1 MKRFVFF
8 SIFNAKYFFNKSTAT
23 QSFRNPVKY
32 NWSST
37 RKTKK
42 KNLLGLILQDITPWN
57 HKNVRNCY
65 FGEGGFGGL
74 GTNVEFQW
82 FFMIL
87 QISENFSLYLLVK
100 NSSNFKLGF
109 FHLFWIYFRGYYQRW
124 HWCKK
129 VQKNLPQTWDFERL
143 KFEMWIFFLNA

>member
-42 KNLLGLILQDITPWN
+42 KIFLGFILRDITPWN
-57 HKNVRNCY
+57 HKKSEKLLFSWVLWGPGNQC
-65 FGEGGFGGL
+65 GI
-74 GTNVEFQW
+74 QW

-87 QISENFSLYLLVK
+87 WISENFSLYLLVK
-100 NSSNFKLGF
+100 NSFNLKLGF
-109 FHLFWIYFRGYYQRW
+109 FTYFEYISGGVIRHFTFRYI
-124 HWCKK
+124 HKLHI
-129 VQKNLPQTWDFERL
+129 N
-143 KFEMWIFFLNA
+143 KFFSQCLIVNSLLL